1 MKPKGYPPD
10 PDPDTLNDLRA
21 QSALEKPPK
30 DKTKPKNKTK
40 PKDKTKPPPDPG
52 PLYVDTQP
60 PQSHR

>member
-30 DKTKPKNKTK
+30 DK
-40 PKDKTKPPPDPG
+40 PKDKTKPPPDPV